1 MAVTLGRNVVEMQRL
16 LAQMQAQ
23 YQANIQQMQI
33 AMANA
38 RTR

>member
-1 MAVTLGRNVVEMQRL
+1 MAVTLGRNGVEMQRL
-16 LAQMQAQ
+16 LAQMQTQ
-23 YQANIQQMQI
+23 YQSHIQQMQI

>member
-16 LAQMQAQ
+16 LTQMQAQ

-33 AMANA
+33 AMANGHA
-38 RTR
+38 R